1 MPLGCRI
8 MVITRGSDPRN
19 RGSNPCT
26 PANLPTS
33 ICSSG
38 RQPAGLILGERRCG
52 AAGTDKA
59 ILIQTL
65 LILSG
70 DAKGYRGRK
79 SWIMLIRKYEPR
91 RATPEE
97 VRRYFLQY
105 YCNVPDA
112 LFGTPM
118 DIEGYLNAETLG
130 WLGHSEPEQRLRT
143 AA

>member
-1 MPLGCRI
+1 
-8 MVITRGSDPRN
+8 
-19 RGSNPCT
+19 
-26 PANLPTS
+26 
-33 ICSSG
+33 
-38 RQPAGLILGERRCG
+38 
-52 AAGTDKA
+52 
-59 ILIQTL
+59 
-65 LILSG
+65 
-70 DAKGYRGRK
+70 
-79 SWIMLIRKYEPR
+79 MLIRKYEPR

-105 YCNVPDA
+105 YRNVPDA